1 MIWALLAC
9 SGLDDPVVEPV
20 RVATSVQAQQVP
32 SGEAVVW
39 TIDVTIPPNWTA
51 TYDPPVPDELT
62 ASISN
67 DGPDTTL
74 TLTGPDGS
82 YELEAFDVVVK
93 GPTDATTLRTTPVFV
108 DIGVDG
114 PRSEL
119 QEVSAAQRP
128 EPPLWPKVLAGL
140 AGAAALMGLAY
151 AAWQR
156 FKPQPAPPPA
166 TPPHILAL
174 REWNT
179 ARMKL
184 RDDDHALALALSDI
198 FRRYA
203 QAVTGLQ
210 ATALTSSELLHGLPR
225 HWDRERCKRL
235 LTATDLIKF
244 ARAEGGQ
251 DLFNQLDL
259 DLKAV
264 LGSRDA

>member
-9 SGLDDPVVEPV
+9 SGLDDPMVEPV
-20 RVATSVQAQQVP
+20 RVATSVQAQQVA
-32 SGEAVVW
+32 SGESVLW
-39 TIDVTIPPNWTA
+39 TIDVTVPPNWTA
-51 TYDPPVPDELT
+51 TYDPPIPEALT
-62 ASISN
+62 AATES
-67 DGPDTTL
+67 DGLDTTV

-82 YELEAFDVVVK
+82 YELEAFDIVVK

-108 DIGVDG
+108 DIGVEG
-114 PRSEL
+114 PNSEL
-119 QEVSAAQRP
+119 QDVSVAQRP
-128 EPPLWPKVLAGL
+128 EPPVWPKVLGGL
-140 AGAAALMGLAY
+140 AAAAALLGLAY

-156 FKPQPAPPPA
+156 FKPQPLPPPE
-166 TPPHILAL
+166 TPPHIVAL
-174 REWNT
+174 REWNQ

-184 RDDDHALALALSDI
+184 RGDDHGLALALSDI

-203 QAVTGLQ
+203 QAVTGTQ
-210 ATALTSSELLHGLPR
+210 ATALTSSELLHELPR

-251 DLFNQLDL
+251 DLFNQLDR

-264 LGSRDA
+264 LGSPDA